1 VSFVSFGEDRIISL
15 GLGRRSAARPTC
27 RGVSRPEQRHYQ
39 FLGSRHPPGG
49 KTSHCALRSPIFLF
63 TRRHSSYFP
72 GSPKKMLNE
81 ADTCRKLVVPKL
93 QEAGWDTDPH
103 SIAEQRT
110 FTDGRIFPLPNGSA
124 KRGKPKRADYLLR
137 YAGDFALAVVEAK
150 VKYSAASDGLQQA
163 KLYAEML
170 SLKFAYSTN
179 GEEIVEFDFFTGSET
194 VRPDFPPP
202 DELWHRQRAGL
213 GLADDGVAAQIT
225 ALIITLLAGAS
236 AYPVLVT
243 GQRAYKAIRSM
254 ADDTGAEALDE
265 HMDRAEKTIGV
276 FYFLAALAIA
286 GLIVPIK
293 WPKTSFPLSAV
304 TLAVALICSGLAVYI
319 AQVGGRVR
327 HAEFRPSE
335 SPTPASES
343 DHQSKE

>member
-1 VSFVSFGEDRIISL
+1 MTEFELLQKPEYIHVVLNHLPIYGTILGALALAISL
-15 GLGRRSAARPTC
+15 I
-27 RGVSRPEQRHYQ
+27 
-39 FLGSRHPPGG
+39 
-49 KTSHCALRSPIFLF
+49 LRS
-63 TRRHSSYFP
+63 R
-72 GSPKKMLNE
+72 
-81 ADTCRKLVVPKL
+81 
-93 QEAGWDTDPH
+93 
-103 SIAEQRT
+103 
-110 FTDGRIFPLPNGSA
+110 
-124 KRGKPKRADYLLR
+124 
-137 YAGDFALAVVEAK
+137 
-150 VKYSAASDGLQQA
+150 
-163 KLYAEML
+163 
-170 SLKFAYSTN
+170 
-179 GEEIVEFDFFTGSET
+179 
-194 VRPDFPPP
+194 
-202 DELWHRQRAGL
+202 
-213 GLADDGVAAQIT
+213 AAQIT
-225 ALIITLLAGAS
+225 ALTITLLAGAS

-293 WPKTSFPLSAV
+293 WRKTSFPLSAV

-343 DHQSKE
+343 DHQSK